1 MTLRHSSRGVP
12 VNYEGVMTRS
22 LRNGEEGAELVDYD
36 NVSEVG
42 DGGGGDGGGGG
53 RVGGGGGGGVG
64 GGGVGGGSGGA
75 GGGISGGGGVCS
87 VGGVVGGGIG
97 GGMSGG
103 SSLGGG
109 GTMLGGVG
117 GGGGGGIGLV
127 ADGGGVGGGGGVT
140 LGGGLGG
147 HLSGHPNG
155 GVFSQGGRS
164 GGYHHVGRASPEAAH
179 GVYSAPD
186 QRAPHVAYSHG
197 RSYGVGGDPRGVDRW
212 PPPDPYHHPQQ
223 PRPDE
228 YRGGG
233 ASLPPRESPPPL
245 GAHLNGGF
253 SYSSGGTPGGSGSG
267 SNVLMRSRSTTPLPP
282 SGRYTRNAA
291 AGPDGGGVPDHY
303 SPGCD
308 SGSGGD
314 NRGKRRLPGIGK
326 VRKSATW
333 ARDEDR
339 RLVQLVYEETVASGR
354 VKSGIS
360 QEEAATVASSVAA
373 HAKMWSKVA
382 SNLPGRSGKQCRERW
397 LNQLQ
402 PGIKRG
408 TWTDTEEETLRLAHD
423 ELGNRWVQIAHRLP
437 GRTDNCVKNHWNSM
451 LRKQQRREAALATA
465 ATANR
470 TVTSPMERG
479 RPPQRQ
485 AYSWP
490 VSAPQPPYQSVGA
503 SPPCAQGSLPM
514 RPPHV
519 SLGTH
524 VGHGVGS
531 AYGGGDDTNGLGV
544 MGGMHGLNGVA
555 GLSSNGAAATP
566 YDAPSPLAPSSPAFG
581 NGARTYQLRSSV
593 TGPAFSPTGG
603 PPRPLSGVF
612 RPAYA
617 ANPLG
622 APGAS
627 YPYAT
632 PPKHSPLPDEGSRTL
647 RSLTPTSTLGG
658 SGRLLGSAGGSGNRG
673 TPPQGT
679 TKNPLLSLATAA
691 LSRPTTSLTPD
702 SRLTY
707 TSRSPTQSPVPF
719 VFSGEAASVGGH
731 LSGSVG
737 GVGGSVGGGSGGGGG
752 GVGGGSGGGSGGG
765 TGTTGGPHG
774 AAPPPSSH
782 PFRSTLPS
790 LSGGMQQL
798 PVLSMPSS
806 GPRPPVKL
814 PPMQVLATAHGGG
827 CGGGGDGR
835 GGSTPDP
842 PGGTGS
848 GVGGGGGGGPLGTT
862 GPLPGLD
869 TGGHLRP
876 AAFEPHPPPRPRTAS
891 TVAAS
896 VYAPTSG
903 AGRLNAP
910 VASSFYPAPAD
921 GSHLLCRDEEG
932 TE

>member
-12 VNYEGVMTRS
+12 VNYDGVMTRS
-22 LRNGEEGAELVDYD
+22 LRNGEDGAELVDYD

-42 DGGGGDGGGGG
+42 DGGGGDGGIGG
-53 RVGGGGGGGVG
+53 RVGGGGGGGGVG
-64 GGGVGGGSGGA
+64 GGG
-75 GGGISGGGGVCS
+75 GGVVGS
-87 VGGVVGGGIG
+87 VGGVVGVGGGGGIG
-97 GGMSGG
+97 VGGGF
-103 SSLGGG
+103 GG
-109 GTMLGGVG
+109 GTGLGGVG
-117 GGGGGGIGLV
+117 GGGSGGIGLV
-127 ADGGGVGGGGGVT
+127 PDGVGGGGGGVN
-140 LGGGLGG
+140 LGGGLGP
-147 HLSGHPNG
+147 HLGGHPNG
-155 GVFSQGGRS
+155 GVYNPVGRS
-164 GGYHHVGRASPEAAH
+164 GGYHHAGRASPEAAH
-179 GVYSAPD
+179 GVYSGPD

-197 RSYGVGGDPRGVDRW
+197 RGYGVADPRGGDRW
-212 PPPDPYHHPQQ
+212 PPPPADTYHHPQQ

-228 YRGGG
+228 YRGGR

-245 GAHLNGGF
+245 LPHLNGGF

-267 SNVLMRSRSTTPLPP
+267 SNVLMRSRSSTPLPP
-282 SGRYTRNAA
+282 SGRYARTAT
-291 AGPDGGGVPDHY
+291 AGSDGGIPDHY

-326 VRKSATW
+326 TRKSATW

-408 TWTDTEEETLRLAHD
+408 AWTDTEEETLRLAHD
-423 ELGNRWVQIAHRLP
+423 ELGNRWVQIALRLP

-465 ATANR
+465 AAANR
-470 TVTSPMERG
+470 AVTSPMEHG

-490 VSAPQPPYQSVGA
+490 VSTPQQPYQPVGA
-503 SPPCAQGSLPM
+503 SPPCVQGPLPM

-519 SLGTH
+519 SLGSH
-524 VGHGVGS
+524 VGHAAGS
-531 AYGGGDDTNGLGV
+531 SYGGGDDVNGVGV
-544 MGGMHGLNGVA
+544 MSGMHGLNGV
-555 GLSSNGAAATP
+555 GGHSSNGVVGQP
-566 YDAPSPLAPSSPAFG
+566 YDAPSPLAPSSPTFG
-581 NGARTYQLRSSV
+581 NGGRTYQLRSAV
-593 TGPAFSPTGG
+593 AGPASFSPTGG

-627 YPYAT
+627 YPYTT

-673 TPPQGT
+673 TPPQAT
-679 TKNPLLSLATAA
+679 NKNPLLSLATAA

-719 VFSGEAASVGGH
+719 AFAGDAVGGH
-731 LSGSVG
+731 L
-737 GVGGSVGGGSGGGGG
+737 GG
-752 GVGGGSGGGSGGG
+752 GVGVSGGDGSR
-765 TGTTGGPHG
+765 
-774 AAPPPSSH
+774 A
-782 PFRSTLPS
+782 RLR
-790 LSGGMQQL
+790 LRWWR
-798 PVLSMPSS
+798 
-806 GPRPPVKL
+806 RPPVYPGRVVVL
-814 PPMQVLATAHGGG
+814 WCPRRREPPAL
-827 CGGGGDGR
+827 
-835 GGSTPDP
+835 
-842 PGGTGS
+842 
-848 GVGGGGGGGPLGTT
+848 
-862 GPLPGLD
+862 
-869 TGGHLRP
+869 
-876 AAFEPHPPPRPRTAS
+876 
-891 TVAAS
+891 
-896 VYAPTSG
+896 
-903 AGRLNAP
+903 
-910 VASSFYPAPAD
+910 
-921 GSHLLCRDEEG
+921 
-932 TE
+932 

>member
-1 MTLRHSSRGVP
+1 
-12 VNYEGVMTRS
+12 
-22 LRNGEEGAELVDYD
+22 
-36 NVSEVG
+36 
-42 DGGGGDGGGGG
+42 
-53 RVGGGGGGGVG
+53 
-64 GGGVGGGSGGA
+64 
-75 GGGISGGGGVCS
+75 
-87 VGGVVGGGIG
+87 
-97 GGMSGG
+97 
-103 SSLGGG
+103 
-109 GTMLGGVG
+109 
-117 GGGGGGIGLV
+117 
-127 ADGGGVGGGGGVT
+127 
-140 LGGGLGG
+140 
-147 HLSGHPNG
+147 
-155 GVFSQGGRS
+155 
-164 GGYHHVGRASPEAAH
+164 
-179 GVYSAPD
+179 
-186 QRAPHVAYSHG
+186 
-197 RSYGVGGDPRGVDRW
+197 
-212 PPPDPYHHPQQ
+212 
-223 PRPDE
+223 
-228 YRGGG
+228 
-233 ASLPPRESPPPL
+233 
-245 GAHLNGGF
+245 
-253 SYSSGGTPGGSGSG
+253 
-267 SNVLMRSRSTTPLPP
+267 MRSRSSTPLPP
-282 SGRYTRNAA
+282 SGRYSRSAA
-291 AGPDGGGVPDHY
+291 TGPDGGGVPDHY

-326 VRKSATW
+326 TRKSATW

-408 TWTDTEEETLRLAHD
+408 AWTDTEEETLRLAHD
-423 ELGNRWVQIAHRLP
+423 ELGNRWVQIALRLP

-465 ATANR
+465 AAANR
-470 TVTSPMERG
+470 AVTSPMEHG

-490 VSAPQPPYQSVGA
+490 VSKPQPPYQPVGA
-503 SPPCAQGSLPM
+503 SPPCAQGPLPM

-519 SLGTH
+519 SLGNH

-531 AYGGGDDTNGLGV
+531 AYGGGDDVNGLGV
-544 MGGMHGLNGVA
+544 MGGMHGLNGV
-555 GLSSNGAAATP
+555 GGHSSNGVVGAP

-581 NGARTYQLRSSV
+581 NGARTYQLRSAV
-593 TGPAFSPTGG
+593 AAPAFSPTGG

-627 YPYAT
+627 YPYTT

-673 TPPQGT
+673 TPPQAT

-719 VFSGEAASVGGH
+719 AFTGEAASVTGH
-731 LSGSVG
+731 LGGGVGSGVGGGVG
-737 GVGGSVGGGSGGGGG
+737 GVGG
-752 GVGGGSGGGSGGG
+752 GG
-765 TGTTGGPHG
+765 TGTPGAPHG
-774 AAPPPSSH
+774 APPPPSSL
-782 PFRSTLPS
+782 PFRSSLPS
-790 LSGGMQQL
+790 LSGGMQHL
-798 PVLSMPSS
+798 PGLSMPSS
-806 GPRPPVKL
+806 GPRQPVKL

-827 CGGGGDGR
+827 GVGGGDGR
-835 GGSTPDP
+835 GGGTPDP
-842 PGGTGS
+842 PGGPGVGS
-848 GVGGGGGGGPLGTT
+848 GGGGGGGPLGSA
-862 GPLPGLD
+862 GPLPALD

-876 AAFEPHPPPRPRTAS
+876 AVFEPHPPPRPRTAL
-891 TVAAS
+891 TVAAPAY
-896 VYAPTSG
+896 VPAASG
-903 AGRLNAP
+903 AGRLYAP
-910 VASSFYPAPAD
+910 AASSSFYPAPAD